1 MVKQVEHKSTRA
13 ERDVDSSIH
22 PPTSSRRAICSM
34 PDPEA
39 NSPSLREDL
48 HPGVPVS
55 KPSAETDAGEASSRQ
70 THMDLR
76 PSAESSPP
84 VSSLGATPAVSPTV
98 SQAAS
103 STTPQ
108 AASSKKPQTGTT
120 QPEPSVNATSEEEAP
135 EDETVA
141 LDDEQLADIWKELR
155 ASIRKRIQPEQF
167 ETWFRRAN
175 LESVGESILC
185 IAVQNG
191 FSRDWLHTYYR
202 EVIEEAA
209 QRVLSRKLRVKFTVD
224 PELTVSSPIVESAAQ
239 EYEREGRDGSR
250 AGGDVAPA
258 RQPGSNGVATGH
270 ANQAGAAPAHGK
282 EANSA
287 NELGIGED
295 LGRGMVGGLVRGSDI
310 GLNPRY
316 TFDNFVVGPCNRFC
330 HAVSLGT
337 AEAPGKTYNPL
348 FLHGNVGLG
357 KTHLL
362 QAICY
367 TMIENWP
374 DVRILFLSC
383 ETFVNHF
390 ISALENGDLQKFRG
404 KYRNVDVLV
413 VDDIHLLANK
423 ERTQE
428 EFFHTFNSLYNAGK
442 QIILSSDSPPKEIP
456 TLQDRLVSRF
466 KWGLVTEIE
475 PPCYETRM
483 AILKRKGRDR
493 GQELPDEVA
502 QIIAERI
509 DTNIRE
515 LEGTVNK
522 LYSFSNVTGQA
533 ITVEFAREVLTEV
546 FTKRRGQP
554 AMEDIIEVVTSHFG
568 VKLSDLQSKKRT
580 NQIAFP
586 RQIAM
591 YLARKITRH
600 SLEEIGGFFGGR
612 DHSTVLHAVRKVT
625 KLIEDDTTTRDLLA
639 GFLEDL
645 QSSGQ

>member
-1 MVKQVEHKSTRA
+1 M
-13 ERDVDSSIH
+13 
-22 PPTSSRRAICSM
+22 
-34 PDPEA
+34 PEA
-39 NSPSLREDL
+39 DRSSLRAPSDESTE
-48 HPGVPVS
+48 PRS
-55 KPSAETDAGEASSRQ
+55 KTQRTTESPAAEQ
-70 THMDLR
+70 
-76 PSAESSPP
+76 
-84 VSSLGATPAVSPTV
+84 
-98 SQAAS
+98 
-103 STTPQ
+103 
-108 AASSKKPQTGTT
+108 K
-120 QPEPSVNATSEEEAP
+120 NA
-135 EDETVA
+135 DERS
-141 LDDEQLADIWKELR
+141 DEQQRSELWRELR
-155 ASIRKRIQPEQF
+155 SSIRKRIQPEQF
-167 ETWFRRAN
+167 ETWFRRAD
-175 LESVGESILC
+175 LASVEGDTLC
-185 IAVQNG
+185 IAVQNA
-191 FSRDWLHTYYR
+191 FSRDWLRSYYR
-202 EVIEEAA
+202 EVIEDAA
-209 QRVLSRKLRVKFTVD
+209 QRLLSRRMKCEFSVN
-224 PELTVSSPIVESAAQ
+224 PELTIAASVGELEEPDETAPDSEVEERSPDAPEAGFARRQSAPPLQ
-239 EYEREGRDGSR
+239 LRTTSG
-250 AGGDVAPA
+250 
-258 RQPGSNGVATGH
+258 NGT
-270 ANQAGAAPAHGK
+270 
-282 EANSA
+282 
-287 NELGIGED
+287 
-295 LGRGMVGGLVRGSDI
+295 VGGLAAGSDI

-337 AEAPGKTYNPL
+337 SEAPGKTYNPL

-362 QAICY
+362 QAICCSL
-367 TMIENWP
+367 IENWV
-374 DVRILFLSC
+374 DVRILYLSC

-483 AILKRKGRDR
+483 AILKRKGRER

-502 QIIAERI
+502 QIIAERV

-533 ITVEFAREVLTEV
+533 IGLDFAREVLTDV
-546 FTKRRGQP
+546 FNKRRGQP
-554 AMEDIIEVVTSHFG
+554 SMDDIIEVVTGHFG

-586 RQIAM
+586 RQVAM
-591 YLARKITRH
+591 FLARKITRH

-612 DHSTVLHAVRKVT
+612 DHSTVLHAVRKIEQ
-625 KLIEDDTTTRDLLA
+625 LNQEDDVTRGLLG
-639 GFLEDL
+639 GFLDDL
-645 QSSGQ
+645 QASG